1 MSNVKQIN
9 IFQSLY
15 ERGSLPME
23 FAHSKIMDT
32 SLQFDA
38 YSWAKQG
45 KYAFSCRLIPSYFII
60 DQAKSSYNIKTVD
73 QHNWGYSI
81 DLSNCSSIDDY
92 LSSQFKSKPRSIIR
106 RYVNRLE
113 ACFPI
118 SYKLYHGELEKEIYN
133 AVFDA
138 LRDMIKKRFQER
150 EETHKEM
157 WRWEALKQNTYQ
169 QILNK
174 QASLFVI
181 YDESKPIEI
190 SLNYHLGPVL
200 FSSVSSYDLDY
211 GKFGLGHVEI
221 YKQLEWCLS
230 NGYKLF
236 EMGVGGMDYKR
247 KWSNHIYQFSHWI
260 ITPKENL
267 FLGLVSKIEL
277 WKVRLKEYLKSK
289 KVNELR
295 DRVIELIN
303 FGKTKKIVLDE
314 VDFSTE
320 AVNGHTNLQML
331 MLLTPKEV
339 EQIEG
344 LRKAINDFLYTN
356 TLAYSKI
363 KVYKDNS
370 NSRCFLIGYNYKGK
384 DQFTKITHK

>member
-1 MSNVKQIN
+1 MSKVKHIN

-15 ERGSLPME
+15 ERGNLPME
-23 FAHSKIMDT
+23 LMYAKIMDT
-32 SLQFDA
+32 SLEEDGYTWLQ
-38 YSWAKQG
+38 QG
-45 KYAFSCRLIPSYFII
+45 KNAISCRLVPSYF
-60 DQAKSSYNIKTVD
+60 TVD
-73 QHNWGYSI
+73 QLFSCNIRTVDQYNWGYSI

-113 ACFPI
+113 TCFPI

-133 AVFDA
+133 TVFDA
-138 LRDMIKKRFQER
+138 LRNMIQARFRER
-150 EETHKEM
+150 EDTHKEM
-157 WRWEALKQNTYQ
+157 WRWEELKQNTYQ

-181 YDESKPIEI
+181 YDGTKPIEI

-267 FLGLVSKIEL
+267 FLGLVGKIEL
-277 WKVRLKEYLKSK
+277 WKIRLKEYLKSK

-320 AVNGHTNLQML
+320 AVNGQIELQML
-331 MLLTPKEV
+331 TLLTPKEV

-363 KVYKDNS
+363 KVYKLNS
-370 NSRCFLIGYNYKGK
+370 NSRGFLVGYNYQGK
-384 DQFTKITHK
+384 DKFIELTR

>member
-1 MSNVKQIN
+1 MSKVKHIN

-15 ERGSLPME
+15 ERGNLPME
-23 FAHSKIMDT
+23 LMYAKIMDT
-32 SLQFDA
+32 SLEEDGYTWLQ
-38 YSWAKQG
+38 QG
-45 KYAFSCRLIPSYFII
+45 KNAISCRLVPSYF
-60 DQAKSSYNIKTVD
+60 TVD
-73 QHNWGYSI
+73 QLFSCNIRTVDQYNWGYSI

-113 ACFPI
+113 TCFPI

-133 AVFDA
+133 AVFDS

-157 WRWEALKQNTYQ
+157 WRWEGLKQNTYQ

-181 YDESKPIEI
+181 YDGNKPIEI
-190 SLNYHLGPVL
+190 SLNYHMGPVL

-260 ITPKENL
+260 ITPKENF
-267 FLGLVSKIEL
+267 FLGLVGKIEL

-289 KVNELR
+289 KMNELR

-303 FGKTKKIVLDE
+303 FDKTKKIVLDE

-320 AVNGHTNLQML
+320 AVNGHIDFQML
-331 MLLTPKEV
+331 TLLTPKEV

-356 TLAYSKI
+356 TLGYSKI
-363 KVYKDNS
+363 KVYKANS
-370 NSRCFLIGYNYKGK
+370 NSRGFLVGYNYQGK
-384 DQFTKITHK
+384 DKFIELTR

>member
-1 MSNVKQIN
+1 MSKVKHIN

-23 FAHSKIMDT
+23 LTYTKIMDS
-32 SLQFDA
+32 SLEVDGYTLLQ
-38 YSWAKQG
+38 QG
-45 KYAFSCRLIPSYFII
+45 KNTFSCRLVPSYFTVG
-60 DQAKSSYNIKTVD
+60 QLKSSCNIRTVN
-73 QHNWGYSI
+73 QYNWGYSI

-118 SYKLYHGELEKEIYN
+118 SYKLYYGEFEKEIYN
-133 AVFDA
+133 TVFDA
-138 LRDMIKKRFQER
+138 LRNMIQARFRER

-157 WRWEALKQNTYQ
+157 WRWEELKQNTYQ

-181 YDESKPIEI
+181 YDGTKPIEI

-230 NGYKLF
+230 NKYRLF

-267 FLGLVSKIEL
+267 FLGLVGKIEL

-289 KVNELR
+289 KMNELR
-295 DRVIELIN
+295 DRVVELIN
-303 FGKTKKIVLDE
+303 FDKTKKIVLDE
-314 VDFSTE
+314 VDFSIE
-320 AVNGHTNLQML
+320 AVNGHIDFQML
-331 MLLTPKEV
+331 TLLTSKEV

-363 KVYKDNS
+363 KVYKVNS
-370 NSRCFLIGYNYKGK
+370 NSRGFLVRYNYQGK
-384 DQFTKITHK
+384 DKFIELTR

>member
-1 MSNVKQIN
+1 MSKVKHIN

-15 ERGSLPME
+15 ERGNLPME
-23 FAHSKIMDT
+23 LMYAKIMDT
-32 SLQFDA
+32 SLEEDGYTWLQ
-38 YSWAKQG
+38 QG
-45 KYAFSCRLIPSYFII
+45 KNAISCRLVPSYF
-60 DQAKSSYNIKTVD
+60 TVD
-73 QHNWGYSI
+73 QLFSCNIRTVDQYNWGYSI

-113 ACFPI
+113 TCFPI

-133 AVFDA
+133 TVFDA
-138 LRDMIKKRFQER
+138 LRNMIQARFRER

-157 WRWEALKQNTYQ
+157 WRWEELKQNTYQ

-181 YDESKPIEI
+181 YDGTKPIEI
-190 SLNYHLGPVL
+190 SLNYHMGSVL

-260 ITPKENL
+260 ITPKENF
-267 FLGLVSKIEL
+267 FLGLVGKIEL
-277 WKVRLKEYLKSK
+277 WKIRLKEYLKSK

-320 AVNGHTNLQML
+320 VVNGQIDLQML
-331 MLLTPKEV
+331 TLLTPKEV

-356 TLAYSKI
+356 TLGYSKI
-363 KVYKDNS
+363 KVYKANS
-370 NSRCFLIGYNYKGK
+370 NSRGFLVGYNYQGK
-384 DQFTKITHK
+384 DKFTELTR